1 MVGIVFYLCPKVND
15 YYSCYSIY
23 LPAMLIK
30 INANDCIFLC
40 NGMTGVNSLF
50 DQNYRD

>member
-23 LPAMLIK
+23 LPAMLTK
-30 INANDCIFLC
+30 INANDCIFLY
-40 NGMTGVNSLF
+40 NGMTRANSLF